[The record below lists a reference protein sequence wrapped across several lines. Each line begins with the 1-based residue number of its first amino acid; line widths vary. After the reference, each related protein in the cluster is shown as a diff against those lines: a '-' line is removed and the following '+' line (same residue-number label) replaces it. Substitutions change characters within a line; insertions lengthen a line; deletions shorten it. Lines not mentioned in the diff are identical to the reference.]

1 VPAAVAVP
9 PFVTKKL
16 AQVRRDPG
24 MGAAMR
30 ALEKRGDLDPLRAS
44 LAGAGMVESSREYMD
59 EMLDDRWERTPVPA
73 TVDELVVGAGL
84 HAAIYC
90 AVRQAEG
97 HPRPLVLEARDL
109 AGGAMAF
116 GRRAGFYLNSR
127 NRPGGL
133 SSPGR
138 NGALNVLPAAPVQPA
153 DLSADE
159 FQRSV
164 DVAYVVRMTLAM
176 SARVRTGARVLSVE
190 PDPDGGPYAVT
201 WGDSRVLKARRV
213 VWACGLGEPILRGAL
228 KLITF
233 PDLMARMDETF
244 PLRGLRRV
252 AVVGAGDS
260 GKTAIEALTGQG
272 PRPGWSPAS
281 VDYVEKID
289 WYGVTAAQRNRDGWV
304 SCARSRYRR
313 IGGLLPQV
321 AGGEARVLPRGNAS
335 SLSSGYEMAF
345 VDDRPYDLVVDCRGY
360 RLDRT
365 ALDSVGFENVGFDVK
380 TVGTRPVGTTDGRE
394 LYVVGPAAALAF
406 TTPESNDLAA
416 NPENATALFRYAER
430 TAALAAALPG
440 VSEKVARRG

>member
-9 PFVTKKL
+9 PFVTKEL
-16 AQVRRDPG
+16 AQVRRDPE
-24 MGAAMR
+24 MGAAIR

-44 LAGAGMVESSREYMD
+44 LAGAGMVERSREHMD
-59 EMLDDRWERTPVPA
+59 EMLDDRWERTPVGSTA
-73 TVDELVVGAGL
+73 DELVVGAGL

-97 HPRPLVLEARDL
+97 HPRPLVLEARDV

-164 DVAYVVRMTLAM
+164 DVAYVIRMTLAM
-176 SARVRTGARVLSVE
+176 SARVRTGARVVSVE
-190 PDPDGGPYAVT
+190 PDTYNVVLGAGALAD
-201 WGDSRVLKARRV
+201 RVIKARRV
-213 VWACGLGEPILRGAL
+213 VWATGLGEPILRGAL
-228 KLITF
+228 KLVTF
-233 PDLMARMDETF
+233 PDLMERMDGRF

-252 AVVGAGDS
+252 AVVGSGDS

-281 VDYVEKID
+281 IDYVEKID
-289 WYGVTAAQRNRDGWV
+289 WYGVPDGQRIRDGWV

-313 IGGLLPQV
+313 IGGMLPQKL
-321 AGGEARVLPRGNAS
+321 GGESRVQPLGNAS
-335 SLSSGYEMAF
+335 SLNTGYDTAF
-345 VDDRPYDLVVDCRGY
+345 VNDRPYDLVVDCRGY
-360 RLDRT
+360 RPDRT
-365 ALDSVGFENVGFDVK
+365 ALDPVGVDVK
-380 TVGTRPVGTTDGRE
+380 IVGTRQVGTTDDRE
-394 LYVVGPAAALAF
+394 LYVVGPAAALPF
-406 TTPESNDLAA
+406 TGPEYEDLAA

-430 TAALAAALPG
+430 TAALAAQLPG
-440 VSEKVARRG
+440 LDG